1 MCYNVIKVI
10 VNMERQVFVNEL
22 KQMRLIA
29 HRLGYQM
36 TDYPENSIEV
46 LREIFGNEELLN
58 ACDGFEFD
66 ICFTKEHVPVVIHDK
81 YIDDISDSFGLVAG
95 YTLEE
100 LRRLNFKFRKSLK
113 SDKNFITYKIM
124 TLEELLTFFED
135 NIVLLKNKVIKI
147 ETKDY
152 IFTNKNN
159 FSRKNLLAFA
169 EVINKF
175 PNLSKNIVHLSFWP
189 LNLCFLKKIQR
200 ENKFKVIKSDF
211 LCDYSILVF
220 LTRFMP
226 CLDNISLRIK
236 TNRLVKS
243 DRQNS
248 KMVNKKIRSDLF
260 WMRLSNALKEK
271 NLKYAINK
279 YGMVGLYTLND
290 YEEIDEICK
299 HISTE
304 FLKENSKKI
313 VITTNNPVYLK
324 NIK

>member
-1 MCYNVIKVI
+1 M
-10 VNMERQVFVNEL
+10 
-22 KQMRLIA
+22 
-29 HRLGYQM
+29 
-36 TDYPENSIEV
+36 S
-46 LREIFGNEELLN
+46 
-58 ACDGFEFD
+58 
-66 ICFTKEHVPVVIHDK
+66 
-81 YIDDISDSFGLVAG
+81 
-95 YTLEE
+95 
-100 LRRLNFKFRKSLK
+100 
-113 SDKNFITYKIM
+113 
-124 TLEELLTFFED
+124 
-135 NIVLLKNKVIKI
+135 
-147 ETKDY
+147 
-152 IFTNKNN
+152 
-159 FSRKNLLAFA
+159 
-169 EVINKF
+169 
-175 PNLSKNIVHLSFWP
+175 
-189 LNLCFLKKIQR
+189 
-200 ENKFKVIKSDF
+200 
-211 LCDYSILVF
+211 
-220 LTRFMP
+220 

-304 FLKENSKKI
+304 FLKKNSSKI